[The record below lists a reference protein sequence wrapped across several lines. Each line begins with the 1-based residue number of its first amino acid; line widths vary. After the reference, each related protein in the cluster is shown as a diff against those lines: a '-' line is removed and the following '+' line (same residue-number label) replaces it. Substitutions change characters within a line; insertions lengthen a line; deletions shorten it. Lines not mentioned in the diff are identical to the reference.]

1 MKRIHALLVVMVI
14 MVAVGA
20 TTTLTLAQGPTGIG
34 RASAPLASAGTA
46 FTYQGQLKNG
56 TGVVNS
62 ACDLQ
67 FGLWDAPTLGAQVG
81 VTQTQSAITVTNG
94 MFTTQLDF
102 GANSFTGDA
111 RWLDI
116 QVACPP
122 GGSYAPLTPRQALT
136 AAPYA
141 LFASNASLLDGQ
153 GSSAFVTIADTQTI
167 SGTKT
172 FADGVTFPDG
182 TTQTTAFYRPA
193 LPGTGVATAMDSGGV
208 GWFTSITSGA
218 DGLGL
223 ISYYNIGG
231 QDLRVLHCGNV
242 ECTSGNTTTT
252 ADSAGLV
259 GKFSSITIG
268 ADGLGLISYWDQTN
282 DDLKVLHCGNAACDS
297 GNFSSTVDTAGM
309 VGQHSSITI
318 GADGLGLISYWD
330 SANTNLKVLHC
341 GNAACSSGNVSATVD
356 SAGSVGEYTAI
367 TVGADGLGLI
377 SYSDNG
383 TGWLKVLHCGDLTC
397 GSHTTT
403 WADFDE
409 LAFVGQYTAI
419 TIGADGL
426 GLISYYDVTNSVLR
440 VLHCGNARCN
450 SGNTITKVDGTG
462 SFGQHSSVTIGAD
475 GLGLISY
482 YDATNG
488 DLKVLHCG
496 NATCSS
502 GSVATSVDTAGTV
515 GDYSSITIGADG
527 RGLVSYYNDSGLGL
541 KVFHCAN
548 LTCSPYTRV
557 GR

>member
-20 TTTLTLAQGPTGIG
+20 TTTLTLAQGPTGTG
-34 RASAPLASAGTA
+34 SALAPLASPGTA

-116 QVACPP
+116 RVACPP

-182 TTQTTAFYRPA
+182 TTQTTALYRPA
-193 LPGTGVATAMDSGGV
+193 LPGPGVAA
-208 GWFTSITSGA
+208 
-218 DGLGL
+218 
-223 ISYYNIGG
+223 
-231 QDLRVLHCGNV
+231 
-242 ECTSGNTTTT
+242 T